1 MLITGV
7 IETKQKRDVMT
18 LDIPNAF
25 VQTAVPQGKTD
36 EEIIM
41 KIRGPLVDMLI
52 DIYPGKYEEFIVYE
66 RNKKSVVRKTAESAI
81 RNAQSLHFVLQEV

>member
-7 IETKQKRDVMT
+7 IEAKQKRDVMT

-41 KIRGPLVDMLI
+41 KIRGTLVDMLI
-52 DIYPGKYEEFIVYE
+52 DICPGNTNNLTSTKE
-66 RNKKSVVRKTAESAI
+66 NKKYTT
-81 RNAQSLHFVLQEV
+81 